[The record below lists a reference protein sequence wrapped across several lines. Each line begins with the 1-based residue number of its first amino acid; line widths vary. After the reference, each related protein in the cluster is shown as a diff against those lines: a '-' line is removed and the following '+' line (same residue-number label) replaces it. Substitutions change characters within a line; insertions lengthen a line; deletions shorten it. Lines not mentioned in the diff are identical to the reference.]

1 VHGSRHPKLLWNA
14 RLDAAVAYAGK
25 IHKLQTR
32 KGSTAPYVAHLLDA
46 AAIALKH
53 GATEDEAIAALLHD
67 TLENGSHPAK
77 IRREIRRRFGGPVL
91 ELVEACTAQAS
102 DQPKTDWLTRKK
114 AYVKGIAAK
123 TASEKFVSACDKT
136 ANLGD
141 MIEDYR
147 RQGDT
152 LWERYDA
159 SPVQV
164 LGYYKAC
171 ARELAKGRVSMK
183 LDDVLDVMRER
194 LKTLARL
201 K

>member
-1 VHGSRHPKLLWNA
+1 MRGARHPKLLWNA

-32 KGSTAPYVAHLLDA
+32 KGSTAPYVAHLFDVLS
-46 AAIALKH
+46 IALKH

-67 TLENGSHPAK
+67 TLENGSDPAK
-77 IRREIRRRFGGPVL
+77 IRREMRRRFGGPVL

-114 AYVKGIAAK
+114 RYVRQIAAK
-123 TASEKFVSACDKT
+123 TASEKFVSACDKA

-141 MIEDYR
+141 MIEDHR
-147 RQGDT
+147 RVGDQ

-159 SPVQV
+159 APTDV

-171 ARELAKGRVSMK
+171 GREFAKGRVSMK

-194 LKTLARL
+194 LRTLARL